1 MTASRSAPRKL
12 SRKKISF
19 ALLAIP
25 LLLVL
30 GLISP
35 KAAFASSS
43 SPATATLI
51 CDESG
56 ETENV
61 VLLPDS
67 SSITS
72 KENTVETTYEIS
84 VYSPR
89 NASYTLTGTDADSSL
104 SVRGYLTICYT
115 VSSDGLSALLTRV
128 RGYWTILDQ
137 SVSVT
142 KASVRYGCTSLGVG
156 YGQAGERV
164 VDNNFSFA
172 TGFGTY
178 APISAS
184 SIGANLELKLKHGS
198 SNWTLVVDSTYVNN
212 VPGVISLDD

>member
-43 SPATATLI
+43 NPATATLI

-61 VLLPDS
+61 VLLPD

-156 YGQAGERV
+156 YGQAG
-164 VDNNFSFA
+164 
-172 TGFGTY
+172 G
-178 APISAS
+178 AS
-184 SIGANLELKLKHGS
+184 GGQQLLF
-198 SNWTLVVDSTYVNN
+198 
-212 VPGVISLDD
+212 